1 MTNSDFSL
9 ANGWLRT
16 PYEAIESTIKR
27 RLQGRNT
34 TLSCRLMQVI
44 VGFFKGI
51 KDGLYEKA
59 GSHPTGGRCPRDRR
73 MLSWSFSLF
82 FS

>member
-9 ANGWLRT
+9 ANGLLRT
-16 PYEAIESTIKR
+16 LYEAIESTIKR

-44 VGFFKGI
+44 VGF
-51 KDGLYEKA
+51 KDGLYEKV